1 MRYFVALKRTSEQQ
15 QNPPRF
21 NLFRAKMNSQGL
33 WIFFNISSHYP
44 IFYVT

>member
-33 WIFFNISSHYP
+33 WIFLIFHP
-44 IFYVT
+44 IILFFM